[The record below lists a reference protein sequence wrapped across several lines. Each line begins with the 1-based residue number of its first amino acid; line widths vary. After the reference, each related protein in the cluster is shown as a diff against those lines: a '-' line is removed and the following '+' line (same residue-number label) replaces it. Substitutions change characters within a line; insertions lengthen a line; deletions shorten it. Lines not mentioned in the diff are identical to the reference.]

1 MTTIVK
7 VPSIN
12 AMDKTKGCEKA
23 PDAILQEM
31 DEFYSNES
39 FLNPKFD
46 VTEIKVDLKNLEET
60 NNEIYKQSKK
70 LMQEQG
76 EQDKLIFLGG
86 DHSISYSLVKA
97 FFETHENAGL
107 LVLDAH
113 ADCMHNFHPATH
125 EDWLRTLIEN
135 GNIKAENVLLVGLRN
150 LDEIEI
156 SFLNKYKVN
165 SFSCKEIF
173 NEGLQ
178 ETTHAIM
185 EILRKYKNLYLSL
198 DIDIADPAF
207 APSVSYAEPGGLTSR
222 ELIYFIQKILLL
234 KNLKAADIVE
244 VNAADDNGLTT
255 KLAAKI
261 AKELL

>member
-1 MTTIVK
+1 MTIIVK
-7 VPSIN
+7 VPCIN

-46 VTEIKVDLKNLEET
+46 ISEIQVDLKNLDET
-60 NNEIYKQSKK
+60 NNNIHKEAKK
-70 LMQEQG
+70 LFQEH
-76 EQDKLIFLGG
+76 ENERVIFLGG

-97 FFETHENAGL
+97 FFETHKDAGL

-113 ADCMHNFHPATH
+113 ADCMHNFQPATH
-125 EDWLRTLIEN
+125 EDWLKTLIEN

-156 SFLNKYKVN
+156 SFLNKNKVN